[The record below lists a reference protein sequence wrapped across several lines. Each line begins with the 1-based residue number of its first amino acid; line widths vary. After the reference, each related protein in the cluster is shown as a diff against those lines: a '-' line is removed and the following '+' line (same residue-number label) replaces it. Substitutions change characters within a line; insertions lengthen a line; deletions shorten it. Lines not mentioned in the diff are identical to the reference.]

1 MMRRWD
7 RALPLLVG
15 SVLLAACSS
24 AAGRPAG
31 PEPGGAVVS
40 SAVATA
46 APQTPDRAHAAVG
59 SVLSPPGAAGIVWRA
74 EGSDVQGRPAT
85 YVAQADAGS
94 IGLLWI
100 DPSSVSFRL
109 VPGLKVPEGG
119 PALPADNRPS
129 TWLTRMVAAFNGGF
143 MLKDKVGGYFYAH
156 HTVSPLVA
164 GLGALEI
171 TTDGRLTVGRWG
183 RDLRLSSRTVV
194 VRENLPLLVDDGRSQ
209 VAATDTVRTWGIANG
224 GLWTANRSALGELA
238 DGSLV
243 YAYGHDV
250 RPAAMAQA
258 LVRVGVQR
266 AMVLDMNKSWPGGFV
281 YWHTPQGLVGQ
292 RIQPMETHAPSV
304 YQRRYTK
311 DFIVV
316 QAR

>member
-1 MMRRWD
+1 MMRRRDW
-7 RALPLLVG
+7 ALHFVG
-15 SVLLAACSS
+15 GFVLLTACSTTVPQPL
-24 AAGRPAG
+24 APK
-31 PEPGGAVVS
+31 PGGAVGS
-40 SAVATA
+40 PAGATA
-46 APQTPDRAHAAVG
+46 GAASPDPAHAAVG
-59 SVLSPPGAAGIVWRA
+59 HVLSPPEAAGIVWRA

-109 VPGLKVPEGG
+109 VPGFKVPEGS
-119 PALPADNRPS
+119 PVLPADNRPS
-129 TWLTRMVAAFNGGF
+129 TWLPRMVAAFNGGF

-156 HTVSPLVA
+156 RTVSPLVA

-171 TTDGRLTVGRWG
+171 TTDGRLAIGKWG
-183 RDLRLSSRTVV
+183 RDLRLTPQTVV
-194 VRENLPLLVDDGRSQ
+194 VRENLPLLVDNGRIQ
-209 VAATDTVRTWGIANG
+209 VAPTDTVRTWGIANG

-250 RPAAMAQA
+250 RPAAMAEA
-258 LVRVGVQR
+258 LVRVGAQR

-281 YWHTPQGLVGQ
+281 YRHTPQGLVGQ
-292 RIQPMETHAPSV
+292 RIQPLESHAPSV
-304 YQRRYTK
+304 YHRRYTK